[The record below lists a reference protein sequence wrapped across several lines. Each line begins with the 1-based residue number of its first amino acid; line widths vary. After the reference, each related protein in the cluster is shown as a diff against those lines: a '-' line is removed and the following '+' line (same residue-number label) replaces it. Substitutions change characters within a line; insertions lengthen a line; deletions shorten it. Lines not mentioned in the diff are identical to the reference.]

1 MKNAIIE
8 TLYIILEK
16 PTHIQQYLA
25 PRVLNG
31 LNYIDFGSL
40 IFTMAQVFFYP
51 CRKGLN
57 NLPHWMKKSRAEKG
71 IN

>member
-1 MKNAIIE
+1 MIE

-16 PTHIQQYLA
+16 PTHIQEYLA

-57 NLPHWMKKSRAEKG
+57 NLPH
-71 IN
+71 